1 MKKYWKKYKNI
12 LFYVVLLTILF
23 VPAVR
28 FPVQVFLQN
37 LLSFS
42 PSSIAVE
49 EREVLVDYDYELM
62 GLSGN
67 HVNLNDFKDQVIV
80 INFWATWCPSCVAEM
95 PDFQKLYNDYQSDVS
110 FFFVSTEPMDKVKAF
125 ADKKNFQLPFFQPMS
140 QEPSKLRYTA
150 LPTTFV
156 LSKDGEIAVR
166 TEGAANWNSKSFRAL
181 LDDLK

>member
-1 MKKYWKKYKNI
+1 MKKYWKKYRNV
-12 LFYVVLLTILF
+12 LFYVILLTILF

-42 PSSIAVE
+42 PSSISKE
-49 EREVLVDYDYELM
+49 EREVLADYDYQLM
-62 GLSGN
+62 DLYGN
-67 HVNLNDFKDQVIV
+67 DVNLKDFQNQVIV
-80 INFWATWCPSCVAEM
+80 INFWATWCPPCVAEM
-95 PDFQKLYNDYQSDVS
+95 PAFQKLYNDYQQEVA
-110 FFFVSTEPMDKVKAF
+110 FFFISNDPLDKVTTF
-125 ADKKNFQLPFFQPMS
+125 ADKKNFQLPFFQPKS
-140 QEPSKLRYTA
+140 HEPSKLRYTA